1 MNTFTT
7 QDGFTWY
14 ILQPK
19 VAKYLHEAN
28 YEVYEL
34 HDDESESLCEDGHD
48 FSDDSV
54 RYGIETPLD
63 SQIVHALCGAELVN
77 VYEIVRDFEVCYEII
92 FEKRRGDLVF
102 FSPLAKPKA
111 VLDNLRGCDAV
122 TFITSEDFLRILR
135 HG

>member
-14 ILQPK
+14 VLQPK

-48 FSDDSV
+48 FSGT

-63 SQIVHALCGAELVN
+63 SQIIHALCGAELVH

-111 VLDNLRGCDAV
+111 VIDNLRGCDAV

>member
-14 ILQPK
+14 VLQPK

-48 FSDDSV
+48 FSGV

-111 VLDNLRGCDAV
+111 VIDNLRGCDAV
-122 TFITSEDFLRILR
+122 TFFTSEDFLRILR

>member
-14 ILQPK
+14 IVQPK

-54 RYGIETPLD
+54 RYGIEYP
-63 SQIVHALCGAELVN
+63 SQSLVHALCGAELVN

-111 VLDNLRGCDAV
+111 VIDNLRGCDAV
-122 TFITSEDFLRILR
+122 TFITSDDFLRILR

>member
-14 ILQPK
+14 IVQPK

-54 RYGIETPLD
+54 R
-63 SQIVHALCGAELVN
+63 
-77 VYEIVRDFEVCYEII
+77 
-92 FEKRRGDLVF
+92 
-102 FSPLAKPKA
+102 
-111 VLDNLRGCDAV
+111 
-122 TFITSEDFLRILR
+122 
-135 HG
+135 

>member
-14 ILQPK
+14 IVQPK
-19 VAKYLHEAN
+19 VAKYLSDMN
-28 YEVYEL
+28 YCEVYEL

-54 RYGIETPLD
+54 RYGIEYP
-63 SQIVHALCGAELVN
+63 SQSIVHALCGARLVTAF
-77 VYEIVRDFEVCYEII
+77 ERDDYDTCYDII
-92 FEKRRGDLVF
+92 FNGGFGDLTF
-102 FSPLAKPKA
+102 FSPFARPRA
-111 VLDNLRGCDAV
+111 VIDNLRGCDAV
-122 TFITSEDFLRILR
+122 TFISSEDFLRILR

>member
-48 FSDDSV
+48 FIGT

-63 SQIVHALCGAELVN
+63 SQIVHALCGAELVH

-102 FSPLAKPKA
+102 FSPFAKPKA
-111 VLDNLRGCDAV
+111 VIDNLRGCDAV
-122 TFITSEDFLRILR
+122 TFISPEDFLRILR

>member
-14 ILQPK
+14 VVQPK
-19 VAKYLHEAN
+19 VAKYLHEAK

-54 RYGIETPLD
+54 RYGIEYP
-63 SQIVHALCGAELVN
+63 SQSLVHALCGAELVH

-102 FSPLAKPKA
+102 FSPLAKPRA
-111 VLDNLRGCDAV
+111 VIDNLRGCDAV
-122 TFITSEDFLRILR
+122 TFISPEDFLRILR

>member
-48 FSDDSV
+48 FSGT

-63 SQIVHALCGAELVN
+63 SQIVHALCGAELVH

-111 VLDNLRGCDAV
+111 VIDNLRGCDAV

>member
-48 FSDDSV
+48 FSGT

-63 SQIVHALCGAELVN
+63 SQIVHALCGAELVH

-111 VLDNLRGCDAV
+111 VIDNLRGCDAV

-135 HG
+135 HD

>member
-14 ILQPK
+14 VLQPK

-34 HDDESESLCEDGHD
+34 HDDESESLCEEGHD
-48 FSDDSV
+48 FSGT

-63 SQIVHALCGAELVN
+63 SQIVHALCGAELVH

-102 FSPLAKPKA
+102 FSPFAKPKA
-111 VLDNLRGCDAV
+111 VIDNLRGCDAV

>member
-63 SQIVHALCGAELVN
+63 SQIVHALCGAELVH

-111 VLDNLRGCDAV
+111 VIDNLRGCDAV
-122 TFITSEDFLRILR
+122 TFISPEDFLRILR
-135 HG
+135 HD

>member
-19 VAKYLHEAN
+19 VAKYLHDMN
-28 YEVYEL
+28 YCEVYRL
-34 HDDESESLCEDGHD
+34 FDDESESLCEDGHN

-54 RYGIETPLD
+54 RYGIEYP
-63 SQIVHALCGAELVN
+63 SQSVVHALCGAELVKA
-77 VYEIVRDFEVCYEII
+77 FENGEQDTCH
-92 FEKRRGDLVF
+92 DLVF
-102 FSPLAKPKA
+102 KARMGDLTFFSPFAKPKA

-122 TFITSEDFLRILR
+122 TFITADQFLSIITND
-135 HG
+135 

>member
-14 ILQPK
+14 VLQPK

>member
-1 MNTFTT
+1 MTT

-48 FSDDSV
+48 FSGT

-63 SQIVHALCGAELVN
+63 SQIVHALCGAELVH

-102 FSPLAKPKA
+102 FSPFAKPKA
-111 VLDNLRGCDAV
+111 VIDNLRGCDAV

>member
-7 QDGFTWY
+7 QDGFTWCV
-14 ILQPK
+14 LQPK

-48 FSDDSV
+48 FSGT

-63 SQIVHALCGAELVN
+63 SQIIHALCGAELVH

-111 VLDNLRGCDAV
+111 VIDNLRGCDAV

>member
-14 ILQPK
+14 VLQPK

-48 FSDDSV
+48 FSGT

-63 SQIVHALCGAELVN
+63 SQIVHALCGAELVH

-102 FSPLAKPKA
+102 FSPFAKPKA
-111 VLDNLRGCDAV
+111 VIDNLRGCDAV

>member
-14 ILQPK
+14 VLQPR

-48 FSDDSV
+48 FSGT

-63 SQIVHALCGAELVN
+63 SQIVHALCGAELVH

-92 FEKRRGDLVF
+92 FEKRKGDLVF

-111 VLDNLRGCDAV
+111 VIDNLRGCDAV
-122 TFITSEDFLRILR
+122 TFITPEDFLRILR